1 MKNFIKLYVIPFLV
15 LMLFQCGLIYGL
27 LILAIGKINPL
38 DWHPAI
44 YTLFFEYV
52 LFVGYTSYRAL
63 TDDDDFKDIE
73 DIFYNGKNN

>member
-1 MKNFIKLYVIPFLV
+1 
-15 LMLFQCGLIYGL
+15 MLFQCGFIYGL
-27 LILAIGKINPL
+27 LILAISKINPL
-38 DWHPAI
+38 DWHPVI